1 MPKYLIKGSYTAGGT
16 KGLLSEGGT
25 SRKAAIDKLV
35 KSLGGTL
42 EVFYYAF
49 GDDDVIVI
57 ADLPDDATAVALSLT
72 AGATGTV
79 TLSTTAL
86 LAPETID
93 EAAKK
98 TIDYRPAG
106 S

>member
-1 MPKYLIKGSYTAGGT
+1 MPKYLIRGSYTAGGT
-16 KGLLSEGGT
+16 KGLLSEGGN

-35 KSLGGTL
+35 QSVGGTL

-72 AGATGTV
+72 AGSTGTV
-79 TLSTTAL
+79 SLSTTAL
-86 LAPETID
+86 LTPETID
-93 EAAKK
+93 EASKK

>member
-79 TLSTTAL
+79 TLSPTAL